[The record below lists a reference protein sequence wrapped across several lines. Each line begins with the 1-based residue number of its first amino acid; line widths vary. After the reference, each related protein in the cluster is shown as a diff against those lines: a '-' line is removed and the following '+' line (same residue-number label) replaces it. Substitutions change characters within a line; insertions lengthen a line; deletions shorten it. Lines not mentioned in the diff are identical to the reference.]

1 MTWVGLGNSNPSPM
15 QGFGLE
21 VVLTACLVAGP
32 MGHLPQRGLLQSLHC
47 WQVPLSFFFFF
58 FYQKAG
64 LLVSE
69 VSGFTEVAPTKP
81 PRAQRMVLGCLDPA
95 KCVV

>member
-1 MTWVGLGNSNPSPM
+1 
-15 QGFGLE
+15 
-21 VVLTACLVAGP
+21 
-32 MGHLPQRGLLQSLHC
+32 MGHLPQRGLLPVPPLLASVSLF
-47 WQVPLSFFFFF
+47 FFFFF

-69 VSGFTEVAPTKP
+69 VSGFTRGGTHKASTCTENGS
-81 PRAQRMVLGCLDPA
+81 RMSRSL